1 MSRSVLLEAAQAISI
16 DAEFGGQDLDGDVP
30 AEPRVFRTINLAHP
44 AGAKRRDDLIGAER
58 SPPPTVKHVRRT
70 GEVNSAAL
78 MELSHNPLQN
88 FNGNGGPPCGV
99 HCTRQQASHAIAMAM
114 LATSRVDFGRTLL
127 RVNGDYGV
135 SSRITGRHMRR
146 GTRLMV

>member
-58 SPPPTVKHVRRT
+58 SPAVRAT
-70 GEVNSAAL
+70 ASADDIQSCQL
-78 MELSHNPLQN
+78 FP
-88 FNGNGGPPCGV
+88 
-99 HCTRQQASHAIAMAM
+99 
-114 LATSRVDFGRTLL
+114 
-127 RVNGDYGV
+127 
-135 SSRITGRHMRR
+135 
-146 GTRLMV
+146 